1 MATLLAAGGGAGE
14 GKMSVTLAKS
24 FLGLL
29 LMAGCLAATGPAA
42 AAAVGGPSIT
52 VEAEGEVAAV
62 PDLAML
68 TVAVETRA
76 PQAEAAAQENSRRA
90 EALLQALKQT
100 LGPGDQ
106 VKTLGYRLS
115 PVYAPK
121 VKSGPLEIQGYQAVH
136 RLQVKVQGP
145 ARLGAIIDLALK
157 NGASEI
163 NGPFWEH
170 SRAEE
175 LQRQAAVAALERA
188 RRLAEA
194 LAQSQGL
201 KIKGV
206 ETISTGIH
214 FLPRRGS
221 GEAMRLASAA
231 AAPATPIEV
240 GEEEIKASVQ
250 VVFLVEP

>member
-1 MATLLAAGGGAGE
+1 
-14 GKMSVTLAKS
+14 MSVTLAKR
-24 FLGLL
+24 FWWLL
-29 LMAGCLAATGPAA
+29 LMAGCLAATGQTA
-42 AAAVGGPSIT
+42 AAAVGGPTIT

-157 NGASEI
+157 NGASGI

-214 FLPRRGS
+214 FLPRRGP
-221 GEAMRLASAA
+221 GEAMQLASAA
-231 AAPATPIEV
+231 AAPVTSIEV

>member
-1 MATLLAAGGGAGE
+1 
-14 GKMSVTLAKS
+14 MSGTPPKRPKS
-24 FLGLL
+24 VWWLL
-29 LMAGCLAATGPAA
+29 LLAGCLAATGQTAA
-42 AAAVGGPSIT
+42 AADAGPTIA

-68 TVAVETRA
+68 TVEVETRA

-90 EALLQALKQT
+90 EALLAALKQA

-106 VKTLGYRLS
+106 VKTLGYHLS
-115 PVYAPK
+115 PVYAPQ
-121 VKSGPLEIQGYQAVH
+121 VKNGPLEIKGYQAVN
-136 RLQVKVQGP
+136 RLQVKLQGA
-145 ARLGAIIDLALK
+145 ARLGAVIDLALK
-157 NGASEI
+157 NGAAAI
-163 NGPFWEH
+163 NGPFWGYAH
-170 SRAEE
+170 AEE

-206 ETISTGIH
+206 EKISTGIRI
-214 FLPRRGS
+214 LPLGGPER
-221 GEAMRLASAA
+221 AMRLAA
-231 AAPATPIEV
+231 AAPVTPIEV
-240 GEEEIKASVQ
+240 GAEEIKASVQ

>member
-1 MATLLAAGGGAGE
+1 
-14 GKMSVTLAKS
+14 MSVTLPKN
-24 FLGLL
+24 FRWLL
-29 LMAGCLAATGPAA
+29 LMAGCLAATGQTA
-42 AAAVGGPSIT
+42 AAAVAGPTIT
-52 VEAEGEVAAV
+52 VEAEGKVAAV

-68 TVAVETRA
+68 TVEVETRA

-90 EALLQALKQT
+90 EALLQALKQA

-121 VKSGPLEIQGYQAVH
+121 VKSGPLEITGYQAVH

-145 ARLGAIIDLALK
+145 ARLGAVIDLALK
-157 NGASEI
+157 NGASGI

-206 ETISTGIH
+206 ETISTGIR
-214 FLPRRGS
+214 FLPLQGPR
-221 GEAMRLASAA
+221 EAMRLASGAS
-231 AAPATPIEV
+231 APATPIEV

-250 VVFLVEP
+250 AVFLVEPF